1 MAINCVFAI
10 YPECILN
17 IVAEFLNC
25 LIVLV
30 DHNRYAGIAIHLY
43 QNKTKVDRKLHC
55 HSHTRSRT
63 RVRFNEER
71 DSIRRLRSIINT
83 DF

>member
-1 MAINCVFAI
+1 MESIIHTAYVMAINCVFAI

-30 DHNRYAGIAIHLY
+30 DHNRYAGIAIA
-43 QNKTKVDRKLHC
+43 
-55 HSHTRSRT
+55 
-63 RVRFNEER
+63 
-71 DSIRRLRSIINT
+71 SISK
-83 DF
+83 